1 MRNEIKEEELRHIYP
16 DDAGLLYVQ
25 SYMKIFEPN
34 IQEVDLKDL
43 NAILKFYMTRRDAPN
58 FVRETVKT
66 YLKSILGYKDDEEI
80 RFIILNTNDGS
91 AIYLH
96 GLNVHSVELFKFRYS
111 SEYVLAEKI
120 IHEHYEAE
128 LEEKKVVHL
137 SKVEIKT
144 VFKKLEKNT
153 DLISWYNKQEDLKYH
168 SSIDKTFDKAQIR
181 NVISKI
187 LAKEDCKPKLTIND
201 ESIFDDLDAS
211 YPNFHQVNRFY
222 KAQFRLLEETRKYRV
237 APIVLLGSP
246 GIGKSMYTKAL
257 AEALKT
263 SLTYVDMASTSSG
276 SILSGLAQLFTDAKN
291 GKIAEAII
299 NSPTINPIVVL
310 DEIEKAGKDNKYD
323 PLAPLYSLL
332 EENTAKEFIDEFIDQ
347 PLNCSGIIYIAC
359 ANSLDGIPEPLL
371 TRLKVFNIPD
381 PTREEKEVIC
391 QKIYQQATENSPL
404 FNPILENSLIEGLL
418 EKSLREVKQIISDAV
433 ANALLEFSK
442 EELRIMKQ
450 TKEVI
455 TVEERHFNTYTP
467 KKQKFGF

>member
-1 MRNEIKEEELRHIYP
+1 MGIKEEELRQIYP
-16 DDAGLLYVQ
+16 EDNGLLYVQ
-25 SYMKIFEPN
+25 NYMKIFEPATK
-34 IQEVDLKDL
+34 ESDLKDL
-43 NAILKFYMTRRDAPN
+43 KEIAKFYMTRRDAPT
-58 FVRETVKT
+58 FVRETIKAYLDVVITTKT
-66 YLKSILGYKDDEEI
+66 
-80 RFIILNTNDGS
+80 IILNSIDDS
-91 AIYLH
+91 AYYLH
-96 GLNVHSVELFKFRYS
+96 GLIIHNIELFKLRCS
-111 SEYVLAEKI
+111 DEYKSVEKI
-120 IHEHYEAE
+120 ILQHYEEE
-128 LEEKKVVHL
+128 LEGWRVEHL
-137 SKVEIKT
+137 SREEIKP
-144 VFKKLEKNT
+144 VSKKIEENH
-153 DLISWYNKQEDLKYH
+153 DLIKWYDKSEMLKYY
-168 SSIDKTFDKAQIR
+168 SSIDRTSDRAPIR
-181 NVISKI
+181 NLISKI
-187 LAKEDCKPKLTIND
+187 LAKDDCKPKLTIND
-201 ESIFDDLDAS
+201 ESIFDELDANF
-211 YPNFHQVNRFY
+211 PNFHQVNRFY
-222 KAQFRLLEETRKYRV
+222 KAQFRLLEETKKYRV

-257 AEALKT
+257 AEALGT
-263 SLTYVDMASTSSG
+263 NLTYVDMASTSSG
-276 SILSGLAQLFTDAKN
+276 SILSGLTQLFTDAKN
-291 GKIAEAII
+291 GKIAEAVI
-299 NSPTINPIVVL
+299 NSLTINPIVVL
-310 DEIEKAGKDNKYD
+310 DEIEKAGKENKYD

-332 EENTAKEFIDEFIDQ
+332 EENTAKEFTDEFIDQ